1 MIKKAVVTDETPCVD
16 DSTSKKEFT
25 FFDGEKVA
33 TKDNSKLVKLSKILD
48 NNNNELENTKSIYR

>member
-16 DSTSKKEFT
+16 DSTSKKEFM

-33 TKDNSKLVKLSKILD
+33 AKDNAKLVKLSKILD
-48 NNNNELENTKSIYR
+48 NNKNELENTKSIYR